1 MSPSRWGASS
11 SALLLLTCVLTGCGA
26 PVQYAVPAEQ
36 QDQAQSSMRVLIYF
50 NQPTVANQKLA
61 AAIAEACRCQPH
73 YLRQYR
79 PDALIYEVSLPQNYE
94 FASFESALM
103 KNAARL
109 GLRLL
114 EQDRVMQ
121 HQ

>member
-1 MSPSRWGASS
+1 MRPSRSGASS
-11 SALLLLTCVLTGCGA
+11 PTLLLLACVLTGCGH
-26 PVQYAVPAEQ
+26 VQPAASAEQ
-36 QDQAQSSMRVLIYF
+36 HVRAQSPMRVLVYF
-50 NQPTVANQKLA
+50 NQATVATPKLS

-73 YLRQYR
+73 YLQQYR
-79 PDALIYEVSLPQNYE
+79 PDTLIYEVSLPQGYE
-94 FASFESALM
+94 FASFADALM
-103 KNAARL
+103 KKGAQL

>member
-1 MSPSRWGASS
+1 MGPSRSGASS
-11 SALLLLTCVLTGCGA
+11 PTLLLLTCVLTGCGH
-26 PVQYAVPAEQ
+26 VQPAASAEQHVPA
-36 QDQAQSSMRVLIYF
+36 QSPMRVVIYF
-50 NQPTVANQKLA
+50 NQPTVATPKLS

-79 PDALIYEVSLPQNYE
+79 PDALIYEVSLPQGSR
-94 FASFESALM
+94 FASFADALM
-103 KNAARL
+103 ENSAQL

-114 EQDRVMQ
+114 EQDKFMQ